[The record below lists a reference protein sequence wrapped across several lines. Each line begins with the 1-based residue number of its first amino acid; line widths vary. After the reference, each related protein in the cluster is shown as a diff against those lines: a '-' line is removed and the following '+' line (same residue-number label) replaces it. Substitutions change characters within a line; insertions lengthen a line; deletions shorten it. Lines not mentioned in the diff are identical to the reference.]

1 MQNFL
6 TKFENAHSNIDR
18 LIKGDPIKNYFKNLT
33 GLKDRYSFGPMNSM
47 FFSNNLINAL
57 IDSQMDKNI
66 DMENLLKLSLGGQF
80 GKKDNWNWLLSGG
93 KGQGQFRFGK
103 NF

>member
-1 MQNFL
+1 MQTFL
-6 TKFENAHSNIDR
+6 EKFENAHSNIDKI
-18 LIKGDPIKNYFKNLT
+18 IKGGQVKDYLKNLT

-80 GKKDNWNWLLSGG
+80 GKKDNWDWSLSGG